1 MSFSCCS
8 LYSWSHLLLCFFARR
23 RYQSIFR
30 SLIMKYCSMGMPD
43 GLQQGYA
50 RTYPFQLSILNKGRI
65 FRNYIKFV
73 RSDTPSP
80 FKYDI
85 MIGDIREVLFRPFR
99 AREGCAAESAW
110 EQRRNGTN
118 RRLRHV
124 TIPDK
129 SSRGVRSVS
138 THTRNTRTYGPRH
151 VMHAGAVYTFFPG
164 SIRWRM
170 K

>member
-1 MSFSCCS
+1 MLLPIFLELPFLS
-8 LYSWSHLLLCFFARR
+8 LFIRLYYYEST
-23 RYQSIFR
+23 FR
-30 SLIMKYCSMGMPD
+30 SVPTEYCSIALPD
-43 GLQQGYA
+43 TWQRDHMRSRPSRSRYFH
-50 RTYPFQLSILNKGRI
+50 TERI
-65 FRNYIKFV
+65 FRICIKFL
-73 RSDTPSP
+73 RSATPFP
-80 FKYDI
+80 LKYDI
-85 MIGDIREVLFRPFR
+85 MMDDIREVLFRPFR

-151 VMHAGAVYTFFPG
+151 VMHTGAVYTFFPG